1 VAGHHNHVLKYVMDR
16 LKQLSIITIAVLAVM
31 VGLLLAVGIGSLSF
45 PWSGPLGAALGLLC
59 FGLLIRA
66 WAK

>member
-1 VAGHHNHVLKYVMDR
+1 MHR
-16 LKQLSIITIAVLAVM
+16 LKRLSIISVAVLAAT
-31 VGLLLAVGIGSLSF
+31 VGLLLAIDIGSFSF
-45 PWSGPLGAALGLLC
+45 PWSGPIGVALGLLC

>member
-1 VAGHHNHVLKYVMDR
+1 MDR
-16 LKQLSIITIAVLAVM
+16 LKQLSIIAIAVLAVT
-31 VGLLLAVGIGSLSF
+31 VGLLLAIGIGSLSF
-45 PWSGPLGAALGLLC
+45 PWSGSLGAALGLLC